1 MEGVGELGYGYL
13 QNKPPLYRPS
23 PPLTAIERFL
33 LGNNNHFSLQ
43 PTPNIVKSNEPHIPS
58 SGFHGF
64 SLLRGAIG
72 SFSGRFSWSCVPET
86 RFTDRL
92 RETVNRTQDTNL
104 NVGLNEENIS
114 VPRNSKGV
122 VKTVKD
128 RSFTPQIKRKWT
140 DEEDRCWFLLGRFSW
155 SCVPETRFTD
165 RLRETVNRTQD
176 TNLNVGLNEENIS
189 VPRNSKGVVKTV
201 KDRSFT
207 PQIKGKWTDEEDRS
221 VGELGYGYLQNKPP
235 LYRPNPPLT
244 AIERFLLGNNN
255 HFSLQPT
262 PNIVKSNEPHIPS
275 SGFHGFS
282 LLRGAIGS
290 FSGRFSWSC
299 VPETRFT
306 DRLRETVNRTQD
318 TNLNVGLNEEN
329 ISVPRNSKGV
339 VKTVKDRSFTPQIKG
354 KWTDEEDRRFLLGRF
369 SWSCVPETRFTDRLR
384 ETVNRTQDTNLN
396 VGLNEENIS
405 VPRNSKGVVK
415 TVKDRSFTPQIKGKW
430 TDEEDRSV
438 GELWY
443 GYLQNKPP
451 LYRPSPPLTAIERF
465 LLGNNN
471 HFSLQPTPN
480 IVKSNEPHIPSSG
493 FHGFSPLHGAI
504 GSFSGR
510 FSWSCVPETR
520 FTDRLRET
528 VNRTQDTNLN
538 VGLNEENIS
547 VPRNSKGVVKT
558 VKDRS
563 FTPQIKG
570 KWTDEEDR
578 KLLKLVR
585 QHGVRKWA
593 QIAEKM
599 LGRAGKQ
606 CRERWHSH
614 LRPDIKKDC
623 WSEEEEIKLVKVHK
637 EIGNK
642 WAEIGKQIPGRTENS
657 IKNHW
662 NATKRKLNS
671 KGKIK
676 KSEAQIRRDL
686 TRSTILK
693 NYIKSLNLS
702 DAGTDIAPPITG
714 STTTP
719 TGSTVTEEDFSNQ
732 SSLSL
737 PPDLSEESIDNS
749 PHFMYQ
755 SYDDE
760 LNFMT
765 NFFGNKDDQLP
776 PPPPSIDNNN
786 KDKGVIESS
795 TVQNDHAN
803 NVLGH
808 SGLSG
813 VNSFGFNNNN
823 GDHQFLNDK
832 NNGDHQFVNDMIVGG
847 DGFSS
852 SITEPNMFINTHIEE
867 PRKTHLSSDFY
878 LPNLFDGATTT
889 SPSMGWYYHG
899 NNMVDSLTGQASSSG
914 NGKKDTDL
922 KEMFAASHFSHGG
935 NGNPNFVL

>member
-13 QNKPPLYRPS
+13 QNKPLLYRPS

-64 SLLRGAIG
+64 S
-72 SFSGRFSWSCVPET
+72 P
-86 RFTDRL
+86 
-92 RETVNRTQDTNL
+92 
-104 NVGLNEENIS
+104 
-114 VPRNSKGV
+114 
-122 VKTVKD
+122 
-128 RSFTPQIKRKWT
+128 
-140 DEEDRCWFLLGRFSW
+140 
-155 SCVPETRFTD
+155 
-165 RLRETVNRTQD
+165 
-176 TNLNVGLNEENIS
+176 
-189 VPRNSKGVVKTV
+189 
-201 KDRSFT
+201 
-207 PQIKGKWTDEEDRS
+207 
-221 VGELGYGYLQNKPP
+221 
-235 LYRPNPPLT
+235 
-244 AIERFLLGNNN
+244 
-255 HFSLQPT
+255 
-262 PNIVKSNEPHIPS
+262 
-275 SGFHGFS
+275 
-282 LLRGAIGS
+282 LRGAIGS

-354 KWTDEEDRRFLLGRF
+354 KWTDEEDRM
-369 SWSCVPETRFTDRLR
+369 
-384 ETVNRTQDTNLN
+384 
-396 VGLNEENIS
+396 
-405 VPRNSKGVVK
+405 
-415 TVKDRSFTPQIKGKW
+415 
-430 TDEEDRSV
+430 
-438 GELWY
+438 
-443 GYLQNKPP
+443 
-451 LYRPSPPLTAIERF
+451 
-465 LLGNNN
+465 
-471 HFSLQPTPN
+471 
-480 IVKSNEPHIPSSG
+480 
-493 FHGFSPLHGAI
+493 
-504 GSFSGR
+504 
-510 FSWSCVPETR
+510 
-520 FTDRLRET
+520 
-528 VNRTQDTNLN
+528 
-538 VGLNEENIS
+538 
-547 VPRNSKGVVKT
+547 
-558 VKDRS
+558 
-563 FTPQIKG
+563 
-570 KWTDEEDR
+570 
-578 KLLKLVR
+578 LLKLVR

-623 WSEEEEIKLVKVHK
+623 WSEEEEIKLVKAHK

-693 NYIKSLNLS
+693 NYIKSMNLS

-737 PPDLSEESIDNS
+737 PSDLSEESIDNS

-786 KDKGVIESS
+786 KDKGVIESP

-847 DGFSS
+847 GGFSS

-889 SPSMGWYYHG
+889 SPSMG
-899 NNMVDSLTGQASSSG
+899 
-914 NGKKDTDL
+914 
-922 KEMFAASHFSHGG
+922 
-935 NGNPNFVL
+935 

>member
-1 MEGVGELGYGYL
+1 MEGDGELGYGYL

-43 PTPNIVKSNEPHIPS
+43 PTPNIVKRNEPHIPS

-64 SLLRGAIG
+64 SPLRGAIG

-86 RFTDRL
+86 SFTDRL
-92 RETVNRTQDTNL
+92 RETVNRAQNTNL

-114 VPRNSKGV
+114 VPTKSKGV
-122 VKTVKD
+122 VKTVK
-128 RSFTPQIKRKWT
+128 
-140 DEEDRCWFLLGRFSW
+140 
-155 SCVPETRFTD
+155 
-165 RLRETVNRTQD
+165 
-176 TNLNVGLNEENIS
+176 
-189 VPRNSKGVVKTV
+189 
-201 KDRSFT
+201 
-207 PQIKGKWTDEEDRS
+207 
-221 VGELGYGYLQNKPP
+221 Y
-235 LYRPNPPLT
+235 
-244 AIERFLLGNNN
+244 
-255 HFSLQPT
+255 
-262 PNIVKSNEPHIPS
+262 
-275 SGFHGFS
+275 
-282 LLRGAIGS
+282 
-290 FSGRFSWSC
+290 
-299 VPETRFT
+299 
-306 DRLRETVNRTQD
+306 
-318 TNLNVGLNEEN
+318 
-329 ISVPRNSKGV
+329 
-339 VKTVKDRSFTPQIKG
+339 
-354 KWTDEEDRRFLLGRF
+354 
-369 SWSCVPETRFTDRLR
+369 
-384 ETVNRTQDTNLN
+384 
-396 VGLNEENIS
+396 
-405 VPRNSKGVVK
+405 
-415 TVKDRSFTPQIKGKW
+415 
-430 TDEEDRSV
+430 
-438 GELWY
+438 
-443 GYLQNKPP
+443 
-451 LYRPSPPLTAIERF
+451 
-465 LLGNNN
+465 
-471 HFSLQPTPN
+471 
-480 IVKSNEPHIPSSG
+480 
-493 FHGFSPLHGAI
+493 
-504 GSFSGR
+504 
-510 FSWSCVPETR
+510 
-520 FTDRLRET
+520 
-528 VNRTQDTNLN
+528 
-538 VGLNEENIS
+538 
-547 VPRNSKGVVKT
+547 
-558 VKDRS
+558 RS

-623 WSEEEEIKLVKVHK
+623 WSEEEEIMLVKAHK

-693 NYIKSLNLS
+693 NYIKSLKFS

-719 TGSTVTEEDFSNQ
+719 AGSTVTEEDFSN
-732 SSLSL
+732 SLSL

-786 KDKGVIESS
+786 KDKGVIESP

-813 VNSFGFNNNN
+813 VNSFGLNNIN

-847 DGFSS
+847 GGFSS

-899 NNMVDSLTGQASSSG
+899 NNRVDSLTGQASSSG